1 MARHKHP
8 HQNRKSS
15 GYKRCKNA
23 WKNENLAKFNDIVA
37 RYGLEV
43 EQSTL
48 INHAEILAGNQAD
61 ECGLVEE
68 AFKGGNLFN
77 FIFNC
82 IVFVVG
88 VVAVVFTGGAS
99 TAVMAASITAMSA
112 SFAVSVGFD
121 LYKAIK
127 QDFVL
132 ALSNFKTQMYKT
144 AREWRSEAQQA
155 QAKQR
160 NQITNTLIHAPTAMF
175 PQGALY
181 ESGRAGSQTFSPSQ
195 AYDAN
200 KGILGTNEVINIDEH
215 INNRAQVNLAGGR
228 DFMAN
233 LLQIEIP
240 LAQSQNHKEQN
251 AQNYRNQIRK
261 YSNAIQNMFIDLT
274 QEGFGLGKPEVNE
287 IFKQLNEKYINT
299 RIRKICTEDFL
310 EKNKNYNKGLRLEI
324 PLHLRSFLKV
334 EMSEAEKNKLIETMY
349 EHFKEK
355 YEEASNNE
363 NATIEEKAQS
373 FIEYASYHLADFVRK
388 ARAKNPHTDICNFLQ
403 HKCYAGGMNQWYGE
417 FKYSYEYAMYIA
429 GGAIFFRYNRSPSS
443 FLDCYSYDNLIAKPL
458 KSSEIIHRLKDFKSH
473 FLWHD
478 NRWKLHFHHRQH
490 NGLFWESDK
499 ESHTYILL
507 DNELQAYNAI
517 EIPSELSDF
526 DWSTIDNWYSAE

>member
-1 MARHKHP
+1 MARHKYP

-388 ARAKNPHTDICNFLQ
+388 ARAKNPHTYICNFNNWIIFQ
-403 HKCYAGGMNQWYGE
+403 GGMNQWYDRW
-417 FKYSYEYAMYIA
+417 KYPEPWMDASAFFTY
-429 GGAIFFRYNRSPSS
+429 GGSPSQY
-443 FLDCYSYDNLIAKPL
+443 LDYYSYDNLIAKPL

-473 FLWHD
+473 FLWFEK
-478 NRWKLHFHHRQH
+478 RWNLYFYRK
-490 NGLFWESDK
+490 GWS
-499 ESHTYILL
+499 SGMTYINDAKTYIIL
-507 DNELQAYNAI
+507 DNELLAYKDI

>member
-1 MARHKHP
+1 MARHKYP

-388 ARAKNPHTDICNFLQ
+388 ARAKNPHTYICNFNNWIIFQ
-403 HKCYAGGMNQWYGE
+403 GGMNQWYGRW
-417 FKYSYEYAMYIA
+417 KYPEPWMDASA
-429 GGAIFFRYNRSPSS
+429 FFIYDRSPSQY
-443 FLDCYSYDNLIAKPL
+443 LDYYSYDNLIAKPL

-473 FLWHD
+473 FLWHE
-478 NRWKLHFHHRQH
+478 NRWNLYFYRKGWFYGEYY
-490 NGLFWESDK
+490 NDAK
-499 ESHTYILL
+499 TYITL
-507 DNELQAYNAI
+507 DNELLAYNAI

>member
-1 MARHKHP
+1 MARHKYP

-23 WKNENLAKFNDIVA
+23 WKKENLAKFNDIVA

-48 INHAEILAGNQAD
+48 ENHAEILAGNQAD

-99 TAVMAASITAMSA
+99 TAAMAASITAMSA

-132 ALSNFKTQMYKT
+132 ALSNFKTQMHKT
-144 AREWRSEAQQA
+144 AREWRSEAAQA

-160 NQITNTLIHAPTAMF
+160 NQITNTLIHSPTAMF

-200 KGILGTNEVINIDEH
+200 KGILGTNEIINIDEH
-215 INNRAQVNLAGGR
+215 INNRSQVNQAGGR
-228 DFMAN
+228 DFMTN
-233 LLQIEIP
+233 LLQIETP
-240 LAQSQNHKEQN
+240 LTQSQNHKEQN

-299 RIRKICTEDFL
+299 RILKICTEDFL

-324 PLHLRSFLKV
+324 PLHLRSFIKV
-334 EMSEAEKNKLIETMY
+334 EMTEAEKNKLIETMY

-355 YEEASNNE
+355 YEEASNDE

-388 ARAKNPHTDICNFLQ
+388 ARAKNPYTYICNFNNWIIF
-403 HKCYAGGMNQWYGE
+403 KGGMNQWYGDW
-417 FKYSYEYAMYIA
+417 KYPEPWMDASA
-429 GGAIFFRYNRSPSS
+429 FFTYNWSPSS
-443 FLDCYSYDNLIAKPL
+443 YLDYYSYDSLIAGQQNP
-458 KSSEIIHRLKDFKSH
+458 SEIIHRLKDFKSH
-473 FLWHD
+473 FLWFE
-478 NRWKLHFHHRQH
+478 NRWNLYFYRD
-490 NGLFWESDK
+490 NY
-499 ESHTYILL
+499 SHGGIFYNLAKTYIIL
-507 DNELQAYNAI
+507 DNELLAYNAI
-517 EIPSELSDF
+517 EIPSELSNF
-526 DWSTIDNWYSAE
+526 DWSTINNWF